1 MKVHGFM
8 NVKKIF
14 LGLFITAAAL
24 TAGAQG
30 KYGETEEDSVN
41 CLKYLSLYTEF
52 YNQKAYDDALRP
64 MLSALTTCPGASK
77 NLYIRGANI
86 LNYKLKEFK
95 SAGDDESQSKYLDS
109 LKLLYDL
116 RIENFGQRGYVLGR
130 KGTDMLRYGTS
141 DDFKEAYDELRE
153 SIKLTGNETQAGII
167 AAIYQAAYILQA
179 KGIIEKEET
188 LDLYGELA
196 AIIDANK
203 NGEDADGYI
212 KAQEAIDQIFGKIA
226 TCTDLVEIFTPKF
239 EANPKDTALLAN
251 IINLLEMQ
259 SCADEDLFLKA
270 SKNLDQVQ
278 PSGESKYG
286 IGVAL
291 LKKQEYQEAVTY
303 LKEAADMLDH
313 DKEKKVSALNYA
325 GSALIQIK
333 QYPEVK
339 QVALK
344 ALQADPN
351 NGEAYM
357 LIGDAYFY
365 GSKSVGDSKCSKA
378 GGYWAAIPKYQ
389 KAKSLDSELAGKADR
404 KIGSAR
410 AQFPDKQEC
419 FFEDITNGQSFEVG
433 GWINETVTVETK

>member
-8 NVKKIF
+8 NTKRFF
-14 LGLFITAAAL
+14 LGLIITTATL

-64 MLSALTTCPGASK
+64 MLAALTTCPGASK

-86 LNYKLKEFK
+86 LNHKLKELK
-95 SAGDDESQSKYLDS
+95 TSNEDEMQSKYLDS

-167 AAIYQAAYILQA
+167 AAVYQAAYVLQA
-179 KGIIEKEET
+179 KSIIEKEEA
-188 LDLYGELA
+188 LELYGELA
-196 AIIDANK
+196 DITDANIP
-203 NGEDADGYI
+203 GEDADSYK
-212 KAQEAIDQIFGKIA
+212 KAQESVDQIFGKIA

-239 EANPKDTALLAN
+239 KANPKDTSLLSN
-251 IINLLEMQ
+251 IINLLDMQ
-259 SCADEDLFLKA
+259 GCTDEELFLKA
-270 SKNLDQVQ
+270 SKNLDKVQ

-291 LKKQEYQEAVTY
+291 LKKQEYKEAVTY
-303 LKEAADMLDH
+303 LKEAADLLED
-313 DKEKKVSALNYA
+313 DIEKKVSALNYA
-325 GSALIQIK
+325 GSALIQLK
-333 QYPEVK
+333 RYPEVK
-339 QVALK
+339 QAALK
-344 ALQADPN
+344 ALEADPN

-365 GSKSVGDSKCSKA
+365 GSKSVGDSKCTKA

-389 KAKSLDSELAGKADR
+389 KAKSLDSELADKADR

-419 FFEDITNGQSFEVG
+419 FFEDITDGQSFTVG